1 MKRRHF
7 LAGAAALALPVALH
21 AQKRARLAILL
32 YGTPETDPTF
42 RSFRAG
48 LKDVGLVEGRDVVF
62 DIRYGQGKPETLP
75 ALARELVQG
84 KPDILLAMG
93 GDVAPAA
100 RAATSRIPIV
110 ISSSSDPVQ
119 MKLVAS
125 LARPGGNITG
135 VTFVSSDL
143 APKRLE
149 LLREFMPRL
158 SRVGMIWNPEHSDP
172 EYREAARSGAA
183 MGVKVESLEVRR
195 PEDAD
200 AALRAALQMRVE
212 AIMPVSSRLL
222 VAMRDPIL
230 RFAAER
236 RVPVAAG
243 WGPWAAEGALFTYGP
258 DLDLLTRGIATYV
271 DRILKGAKPAE
282 LPVEQPTRFQ
292 LMVNARV
299 AKALKLAMPQALV
312 LRADRVIE

>member
-110 ISSSSDPVQ
+110 ISSS
-119 MKLVAS
+119 
-125 LARPGGNITG
+125 